1 MDFSEHCSDWLP
13 DKLEFRTACYKYA
26 QVYGRL
32 LDEFVREN
40 IDDDPTCLQVDRTG
54 MTPIIYNR

>member
-1 MDFSEHCSDWLP
+1 MRFWLP
-13 DKLEFRTACYKYA
+13 DKIGFRTACYKYD

-40 IDDDPTCLQVDRTG
+40 IDSSSTCFQVD
-54 MTPIIYNR
+54 